1 MKTIE
6 ITRTESEGR
15 SMDFRDNTGRGRLV
29 EEGEVVD
36 LDEVRRGV
44 LRLPD
49 PPEPRPEPPVEEQDE
64 KWARLTDLPR
74 RHPIRNW
81 ARERLGD

>member
-1 MKTIE
+1 
-6 ITRTESEGR
+6 
-15 SMDFRDNTGRGRLV
+15 MDFRDNTGRGRLV

-36 LDEVRRGV
+36 LDDVRRGR

-64 KWARLTDLPR
+64 PWGRLADLPR
-74 RHPIRNW
+74 RHPVRDW
-81 ARERLGD
+81 VRDRLGDHGSQ